1 MSPLPFVW
9 VLFVV
14 LAVGGFLMI
23 AAYWLDVQERP
34 DLSVRS
40 RILWSAGVLLFPLSI
55 PAYALTGGPGWPRF
69 LRVASLVP
77 ALALALFL
85 GFVFGAF
92 S

>member
-1 MSPLPFVW
+1 MSTLPFVW
-9 VLFVV
+9 ALFVV

-55 PAYALTGGPGWPRF
+55 PAYALAGGPNWPRF
-69 LRVASLVP
+69 LRVASVVP
-77 ALALALFL
+77 AFALALFL
-85 GFVFGAF
+85 GFVFGLF